1 MSSETKLNNTNPKE
15 DNLFLYMNRGQREYI
30 DRHKGTKSRAQFVK
44 NLINELI
51 KEESYN
57 EDREKN

>member
-1 MSSETKLNNTNPKE
+1 MSFNNSPKE
-15 DNLFLYMNRGQREYI
+15 DNLFLYMNKAQRQYI
-30 DRHKGTKSRAQFVK
+30 DRHKGTMSRAQFVK

-57 EDREKN
+57 EEQNEN

>member
-1 MSSETKLNNTNPKE
+1 MSFNNSPKE
-15 DNLFLYMNRGQREYI
+15 DNLFLYMNKAQRQYI
-30 DRHKGTKSRAQFVK
+30 DRHKGTMSRAQFVK

-57 EDREKN
+57 EERNEN